1 MQGKYPWPLW
11 LDLLLCFR
19 GAFMP
24 QGFRHFV
31 HWATG
36 LALTTADHTLTQA
49 LTSTHLEGRWKPLEK
64 FVEVGHWNQP
74 LLERALLDAVRPAPA
89 QLFHG
94 YVLLSGDDTKVHRNS
109 PGVWGTCTF
118 REYSARCPNRAT
130 TVRAHNWVVT
140 GLLRPRPDR
149 SFWFLPTLARLYC
162 RQTQLPPGA
171 DAAAFQTEDQLLLA
185 ALRQHAQAGAG
196 PCLATFDGG
205 YAHRGLVR
213 GLVVPEAGQPR
224 IDFVTRLRCDACL
237 YERPPAARP
246 PGRRGPPRKWGAAL
260 PKPQAADQWPGPW
273 QAGQVYAYGR
283 RRRVRYKTAV
293 CLWRVAGPE
302 APVRVVLAWLEGF
315 GHLFTLVSSAVG
327 LPPEAVVEAF
337 AAHYQQE
344 NGFRDLKQQFGWE
357 EGRYWTKEPVLRTTQ
372 MVLLCQS
379 VLRLAQERLEAE
391 AGEGWWAAP
400 PWYPHKRR
408 ASLQDALGYFRG
420 HGEEIQRHLS
430 EWLASA

>member
-1 MQGKYPWPLW
+1 MHGNRLWPLW

-49 LTSTHLEGRWKPLEK
+49 LTSSQREADWRALEK

-74 LLERALLDAVRPAPA
+74 LLEDALLGALQSNPA

-109 PGVWGTCTF
+109 PGVWGTCTYH
-118 REYSARCPNRAT
+118 EYSARCPNRAA

-140 GLLRPRPDR
+140 GLLRPRPDH
-149 SFWFLPTLARLYC
+149 SFWFLPSLARLYC
-162 RQTQLPPGA
+162 RQTQLPPGP
-171 DAAAFQTEDQLLLA
+171 DAAAFQTKDRLLLEQ
-185 ALRQHAQAGAG
+185 LRQHARAATG

-213 GLVVPEAGQPR
+213 GLVSPEAGQPR
-224 IDFVTRLRCDACL
+224 LDFLTRLRCDACL
-237 YERPPAARP
+237 YERPPAERP
-246 PGRRGPPRKWGAAL
+246 PGRRGPARKWGAAL
-260 PKPQAADQWPGPW
+260 PKPQAAADWPGAW
-273 QAGQVYAYGR
+273 QAGQAHAYGR
-283 RRRVRYKTAV
+283 RRRLRYKTAV
-293 CLWRVAGPE
+293 CLWRVAGHE
-302 APVRVVLAWLEGF
+302 TPVRVVLAWLEGF
-315 GHLFTLVSSAVG
+315 THLFTLVCSALG
-327 LPPEAVVEAF
+327 LSAGAVVEAF

-344 NGFRDLKQQFGWE
+344 NGFRDLKQQLGWE

-372 MVLLCQS
+372 LVLLCQS
-379 VLRLAQERLEAE
+379 VLRLLQERVEAE

-400 PWYPHKRR
+400 PWYAHKRR
-408 ASLQDALGYFRG
+408 ASVRDMLGYFRQYG
-420 HGEEIQRHLS
+420 AEIGGLLS
-430 EWLASA
+430 AWLGSG